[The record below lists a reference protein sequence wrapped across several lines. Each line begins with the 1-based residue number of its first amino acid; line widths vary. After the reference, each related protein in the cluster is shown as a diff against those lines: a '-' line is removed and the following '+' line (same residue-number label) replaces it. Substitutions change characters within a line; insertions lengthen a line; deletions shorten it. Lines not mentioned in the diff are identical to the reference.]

1 MAIALAFLA
10 WVIPKPASAQPYPN
24 RPITL
29 VVPLVA
35 GGSASVA
42 ARSVSDRMGEILGQQ
57 FVIDNRGGAG
67 STLGARAV
75 AKSLPDGYTILLAT
89 NATLGVAPSLYA
101 NVGYDPRKDF
111 APIGMIGAVPTVLVV
126 LPNSPWRTLADVI
139 ARGKDTRRPIEYGT
153 PGIGTVNHLAAE
165 LFGMRAGIK
174 LTHVPYRGA
183 GPALNDLLGAHIPL
197 LLSAIPNVHGH
208 VQAGTVRALAVTT
221 GKRSALLP
229 EVPTIAEAGLPGFDM
244 SLGYGLVAPAGTPR
258 AIIDRL
264 NGALNAALATDDVK
278 RRLAV
283 EGAEPMPTT
292 PEQHAA
298 IIDREETNGAALV
311 KAIGLKPE

>member
-1 MAIALAFLA
+1 MVRVDQIPRSEGGMMRVAGTAFALLLA
-10 WVIPKPASAQPYPN
+10 PALSFAQPYPTK
-24 RPITL
+24 PITL
-29 VVPLVA
+29 VVPFVA

-75 AKSLPDGYTILLAT
+75 AKSPPDGYTILLAT

-111 APIGMIGAVPTVLVV
+111 APIGMIGAVPTVVAV

-139 ARGKDTRRPIEYGT
+139 KRGKESGQRIEYGT

-165 LFGMRAGIK
+165 LFGVRAGIK

-183 GPALNDLLGAHIPL
+183 GPALNDLL
-197 LLSAIPNVHGH
+197 
-208 VQAGTVRALAVTT
+208 
-221 GKRSALLP
+221 
-229 EVPTIAEAGLPGFDM
+229 
-244 SLGYGLVAPAGTPR
+244 
-258 AIIDRL
+258 
-264 NGALNAALATDDVK
+264 
-278 RRLAV
+278 
-283 EGAEPMPTT
+283 
-292 PEQHAA
+292 
-298 IIDREETNGAALV
+298 
-311 KAIGLKPE
+311 